1 MVSAD
6 SRPTAIDD
14 LQPQKSWSEHPY
26 FIYCC
31 MNKLCNMRFMRNTV
45 NYSPL
50 LWRLNPSS
58 VRKLWWLVPLSD
70 NDFTGSVC
78 SSRQWFY
85 TDFWGIITIYN
96 RALLVILLPLRFT
109 GVVCVYRHQQDWSVK
124 RWEEGNNVRDKVSS
138 IPWDILR
145 IKTQTWT

>member
-58 VRKLWWLVPLSD
+58 VRKLWWLAPLSD
-70 NDFTGSVC
+70 NDFTDSVC
-78 SSRQWFY
+78 SRFLPTVISHR
-85 TDFWGIITIYN
+85 
-96 RALLVILLPLRFT
+96 LLRHHNNLQQSFA
-109 GVVCVYRHQQDWSVK
+109 GNSSSSEVYWCCMCLSPPAGL
-124 RWEEGNNVRDKVSS
+124 ECEAVRGGK
-138 IPWDILR
+138 
-145 IKTQTWT
+145 